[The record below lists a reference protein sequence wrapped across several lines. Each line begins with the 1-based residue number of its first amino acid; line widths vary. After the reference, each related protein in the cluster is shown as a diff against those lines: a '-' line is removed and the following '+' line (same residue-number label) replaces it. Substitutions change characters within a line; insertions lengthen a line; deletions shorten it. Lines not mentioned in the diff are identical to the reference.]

1 MLHNPVYRSVQFT
14 SDEFNMDQQ
23 CGCNSVE
30 YILAPGARQQ
40 MIQIL
45 QMSEHIA
52 DLASFAQ
59 IALKLHN
66 AF

>member
-23 CGCNSVE
+23 CGGNSVE

-40 MIQIL
+40 I
-45 QMSEHIA
+45 MSEHIA

-59 IALKLHN
+59 IVLKLHN